1 MRTPQQLDRLREQ
14 AVTLRRQGKS
24 LRQIKEILGPMS
36 NTTLHDALRGEPPPE
51 WTRRPKARDDLRAKA
66 RELRGQG
73 LSYDQ
78 IAAALGVS
86 KSSVSLW
93 VRDLP
98 VPERLSYAECRKRSA
113 EGAHRY
119 WAAERPAREARRAAV
134 RDAAAEQIG
143 DLTHRELLIA
153 GAIAYWCEGAKN
165 KPHRRS
171 DRVVFINS
179 DPALIRFFLRFL
191 DAAGIPA
198 TDLIFRVYIHE
209 SADMESAQ
217 KFWLEVSGAPPDR
230 FRTPTMKRHNPKT
243 VRKNVGEDY
252 HGCLRIDV
260 CRSADLYRKIEGWAG
275 ASMAAPLR
283 RGESADTV
291 AGSRPVSWNCDRGT
305 TS

>member
-1 MRTPQQLDRLREQ
+1 
-14 AVTLRRQGKS
+14 
-24 LRQIKEILGPMS
+24 MS

-51 WTRRPKARDDLRAKA
+51 WTRRPNAQDGLRAKA

-113 EGAHRY
+113 EGARRY
-119 WAAERPAREARRAAV
+119 WAAERPVREARRAAV

-143 DLTHRELLIA
+143 E
-153 GAIAYWCEGAKN
+153 
-165 KPHRRS
+165 
-171 DRVVFINS
+171 
-179 DPALIRFFLRFL
+179 
-191 DAAGIPA
+191 
-198 TDLIFRVYIHE
+198 
-209 SADMESAQ
+209 
-217 KFWLEVSGAPPDR
+217 LEVSGAPPDR

-243 VRKNVGEDY
+243 VRQNVGQDY

-260 CRSADLYRKIEGWAG
+260 CRSTDLYRKIEGWAG
-275 ASMAAPLR
+275 ASMAAALR
-283 RGESADTV
+283 RSESADTA
-291 AGSRPVSWNCDRGT
+291 AGSRPVSWNRGRGT

>member
-1 MRTPQQLDRLREQ
+1 MRTPQDYDRLREQ
-14 AVTLRRQGKS
+14 AVALRRQGKS

-51 WTRRPKARDDLRAKA
+51 WTRRPNAQDGLRAKA

-73 LSYDQ
+73 LSYNQ

-113 EGAHRY
+113 EGARRY
-119 WAAERPAREARRAAV
+119 WAAERPVREARRAAV

-143 DLTHRELLIA
+143 ELTQRELLIA

-171 DRVVFINS
+171 DRVEFINS

-191 DAAGIPA
+191 EAAGIPA
-198 TDLIFRVYIHE
+198 ADLIFRVYIHE
-209 SADMESAQ
+209 SADMQSAQ
-217 KFWLEVSGAPPDR
+217 KFWLAVTGAPPDR

-252 HGCLRIDV
+252 YGCLRVDV

-275 ASMAAPLR
+275 ASMAASLR
-283 RGESADTV
+283 RSESADTV
-291 AGSRPVSWNCDRGT
+291 AGPRPVSWNCDRGT

>member
-1 MRTPQQLDRLREQ
+1 
-14 AVTLRRQGKS
+14 
-24 LRQIKEILGPMS
+24 MS
-36 NTTLHDALRGEPPPE
+36 NTTLHDALGGEPPPE
-51 WTRRPKARDDLRAKA
+51 WTRRPNAQDGLRAKA

-113 EGAHRY
+113 EGARRY

-143 DLTHRELLIA
+143 ELTHRELLIA

-171 DRVVFINS
+171 DRVEFINS

-191 DAAGIPA
+191 EAAGIPA
-198 TDLIFRVYIHE
+198 ADLIFRVYIHE
-209 SADMESAQ
+209 SANMQSAQ
-217 KFWLEVSGAPPDR
+217 KFWLEVTGAPPDR
-230 FRTPTMKRHNPKT
+230 FRTPTMKQYT
-243 VRKNVGEDY
+243 VSR
-252 HGCLRIDV
+252 
-260 CRSADLYRKIEGWAG
+260 CREK
-275 ASMAAPLR
+275 R
-283 RGESADTV
+283 RG
-291 AGSRPVSWNCDRGT
+291 SRNTAVSRSGLRQYCEDFRCRRRGLPPRRPQPT
-305 TS
+305 AQPPRACLW